1 LPPPISTT
9 NSAWLR
15 GYPTPTPTT
24 LIVLGLGRVEADTIF
39 TGCRLAGHNGNS
51 EGVKNEESEYHPNI
65 FVCGP
70 PRKPWPQLWREHQ
83 SFG

>member
-1 LPPPISTT
+1 MT
-9 NSAWLR
+9 NSEWLR
-15 GYPTPTPTT
+15 GYPSPPPDT
-24 LIVLGLGRVEADTIF
+24 LIVIGFREEQVFRAF

-51 EGVKNEESEYHPNI
+51 QGITNEESQYHPDI

-70 PRKPWPQLWREHQ
+70 PRKGWPQFWKDHQ